1 MDKTA
6 EIVFEIMRENMHC
19 KERLLT
25 EENRK
30 RPLTG
35 SPFYFSAVDM
45 MYLLLETEKR
55 FGIYLEEEALAN
67 YRFSTID
74 QVVAAVNER
83 LCESVR

>member
-1 MDKTA
+1 MEKTT
-6 EIVFEIMRENMHC
+6 EIVFEIMREKMHC
-19 KERLLT
+19 REQLLT

-35 SPFYFSAVDM
+35 SPFYFGAVDM

-55 FGIYLEEEALAN
+55 FGIYLEEEALAD
-67 YRFSTID
+67 YRFSTLNQI
-74 QVVAAVNER
+74 VAAVNER

>member
-6 EIVFEIMRENMHC
+6 EIVFETMREKMHC
-19 KERLLT
+19 KEQLLT

-35 SPFYFSAVDM
+35 GPFYFSAVDLI
-45 MYLLLETEKR
+45 YLLLETEKR
-55 FGIYLEEEALAN
+55 FGICLEEEALADS
-67 YRFSTID
+67 RFSTLD
-74 QVVAAVNER
+74 QVIAAVNER